1 MSGMGQQGLYY
12 YYHPMAK
19 ALHAAGVDQLPTA
32 GGPVKWRE
40 ALALKLLDLQRR
52 DGSWENDNGR
62 WWEKDP
68 ALATSY
74 CLLSLGIAARE
85 L

>member
-1 MSGMGQQGLYY
+1 MPANLATVGAMSIEVIGSLRTSPAGM
-12 YYHPMAK
+12 P
-19 ALHAAGVDQLPTA
+19 
-32 GGPVKWRE
+32 GPRIRNGT
-40 ALALKLLDLQRR
+40 RR